1 MQKNKIPIRPLL
13 AVLGSIL
20 SVQVGAAVAK
30 GLFPALGASVT
41 ATLRIG
47 LSALILFAVNRRL
60 GLKSLTRVQW
70 QAVVPYGLCLG
81 AMNLIYY
88 LALSRIPLGIAVT
101 LEFMGPL
108 LLVVFS
114 SKRLIEFL
122 WVLLAAA
129 GIALMTPWNNT
140 NIDLFGAG
148 MALLAGA
155 FWAGYIVLGRR
166 VSAVLNGGQAVTIGM
181 LFALIVTLPF
191 AFASGGMLNF
201 NSSMIIPAVG
211 LALFCSAVP
220 FSLEM
225 YGLKYIPT
233 KTFSIL
239 MSMEPAVGAIC
250 GLIFLKE
257 YLSVQE
263 YAAVIL
269 VVIASIGAT
278 IGNRDS
284 IGSITPEF

>member
-20 SVQVGAAVAK
+20 SVQIGATIAK
-30 GLFPALGASVT
+30 ELFPALGAAVT
-41 ATLRIG
+41 ATVRIG
-47 LSALILFAVNRRL
+47 LSALILLAVNRP
-60 GLKSLTRVQW
+60 GLKTLTRVQW
-70 QAVVPYGLCLG
+70 KAVIPYGLCLG

-122 WVLLAAA
+122 WVLLAAG

-166 VSAVLNGGQAVTIGM
+166 VSAVLDGRQAVTIGM
-181 LFALIVTLPF
+181 VFALMVALPF
-191 AFASGGMLNF
+191 AFASGNMVNF
-201 NSSMIIPAVG
+201 KSSMIIPALA

-257 YLSVQE
+257 HLSLPE
-263 YAAVIL
+263 YAAVVL
-269 VVIASIGAT
+269 VVIASTGAT
-278 IGNRDS
+278 IGNRENMGN
-284 IGSITPEF
+284 IPPEV

>member
-20 SVQVGAAVAK
+20 SVQIGAAIAK
-30 GLFPALGASVT
+30 ELFPALGAAVT

-47 LSALILFAVNRRL
+47 LSAIILLAVNRP
-60 GLKSLTRVQW
+60 GLKTLTREQW
-70 QAVVPYGLCLG
+70 KAVIPYGLCLG

-101 LEFMGPL
+101 LEFIGPL

-122 WVLLAAA
+122 WVLLAAG

-166 VSAVLNGGQAVTIGM
+166 VSAVLDGRQAVTIGM
-181 LFALIVTLPF
+181 LFALVVALPF
-191 AFASGGMLNF
+191 AFTSGTMVNF
-201 NSSMIIPAVG
+201 KSSMIIPALS

-257 YLSVQE
+257 YLSLQE

-269 VVIASIGAT
+269 VVIASTGAT
-278 IGNRDS
+278 LGNREDMGK
-284 IGSITPEF
+284 IAPEV

>member
-1 MQKNKIPIRPLL
+1 MQKNKIPIHPLL

-20 SVQVGAAVAK
+20 SVQIGAAIAK
-30 GLFPALGASVT
+30 ELFPALGAAVT
-41 ATLRIG
+41 ATVRIG
-47 LSALILFAVNRRL
+47 LSALILLAVNRP
-60 GLKSLTRVQW
+60 GLKTLTRVQW
-70 QAVVPYGLCLG
+70 QAVIPYGLCLG

-114 SKRLIEFL
+114 SKRAIEFL
-122 WVLLAAA
+122 WVLLAAG
-129 GIALMTPWNNT
+129 GIALMTPWSNT

-166 VSAVLNGGQAVTIGM
+166 VSAVLDGRQAVTIGM
-181 LFALIVTLPF
+181 LFALVVALPF
-191 AFASGGMLNF
+191 AFTSGGLVHF
-201 NSSMIIPAVG
+201 KSSMIVPAVA

-263 YAAVIL
+263 YAAVVL
-269 VVIASIGAT
+269 VVIASAGAT
-278 IGNRDS
+278 IGNREDM
-284 IGSITPEF
+284 GKITPEV

>member
-20 SVQVGAAVAK
+20 SVQIGAAIAK
-30 GLFPALGASVT
+30 ELFPALGAAVT

-47 LSALILFAVNRRL
+47 LSAIILLAVNRP
-60 GLKSLTRVQW
+60 GLKTLTREQW
-70 QAVVPYGLCLG
+70 KAVIPYGLCLG

-122 WVLLAAA
+122 WVLLAAG

-155 FWAGYIVLGRR
+155 FWAGYIVLGRQ
-166 VSAVLNGGQAVTIGM
+166 VSAVLDGRQAVTIGM
-181 LFALIVTLPF
+181 LFALLVALPF
-191 AFASGGMLNF
+191 AFTSGTMVNF
-201 NSSMIIPAVG
+201 KSGMIIPALS

-257 YLSVQE
+257 YLSLQE

-269 VVIASIGAT
+269 VVIASTGAT
-278 IGNRDS
+278 LGNREDM
-284 IGSITPEF
+284 GKITPEI

>member
-166 VSAVLNGGQAVTIGM
+166 VSAVLKGGQAVTIGM

-269 VVIASIGAT
+269 VVIASIG
-278 IGNRDS
+278 GNNRQ
-284 IGSITPEF
+284 P

>member
-1 MQKNKIPIRPLL
+1 MQKNKIPLRPLL

-20 SVQVGAAVAK
+20 SVQIGATIAK
-30 GLFPALGASVT
+30 ELFPALGAVVT
-41 ATLRIG
+41 ATVRIG
-47 LSALILFAVNRRL
+47 LSALILLAVNRP
-60 GLKSLTRVQW
+60 GLKTLTRVQW
-70 QAVVPYGLCLG
+70 KAVIPYGLCLG
-81 AMNLIYY
+81 GMNLIYY

-101 LEFMGPL
+101 LEFIGPL

-122 WVLLAAA
+122 WVLLATA

-166 VSAVLNGGQAVTIGM
+166 VSAVIDGGQAVSIGM
-181 LFALIVTLPF
+181 LFALIVALPF
-191 AFASGGMLNF
+191 AFTNGIHLNF
-201 NSSMIIPAVG
+201 KSGMIIPAVG
-211 LALFCSAVP
+211 LALFCSAIP

-225 YGLKYIPT
+225 YALKYMPT

-239 MSMEPAVGAIC
+239 MSMEPAVGALC
-250 GLIFLKE
+250 GLIFLNE
-257 YLSVQE
+257 YLSLQE

-269 VVIASIGAT
+269 VVIASTGAT
-278 IGNRDS
+278 IGNRGN
-284 IGSITPEF
+284 IGKITPDI

>member
-20 SVQVGAAVAK
+20 SVQVGAAIAK

-47 LSALILFAVNRRL
+47 LSALMLLAVNRP
-60 GLKSLTRVQW
+60 GLKTLTKVQW
-70 QAVVPYGLCLG
+70 QAVIPYGLCLG

-166 VSAVLNGGQAVTIGM
+166 VSAVLNGGQA
-181 LFALIVTLPF
+181 A
-191 AFASGGMLNF
+191 
-201 NSSMIIPAVG
+201 G
-211 LALFCSAVP
+211 L
-220 FSLEM
+220 
-225 YGLKYIPT
+225 T
-233 KTFSIL
+233 H
-239 MSMEPAVGAIC
+239 
-250 GLIFLKE
+250 
-257 YLSVQE
+257 
-263 YAAVIL
+263 
-269 VVIASIGAT
+269 
-278 IGNRDS
+278 
-284 IGSITPEF
+284 

>member
-1 MQKNKIPIRPLL
+1 MQKNNIPVRPLL

-20 SVQVGAAVAK
+20 SVQIGAAIAK
-30 GLFPALGASVT
+30 ELFPALGAAVT

-47 LSALILFAVNRRL
+47 LSALILLAVNRP
-60 GLKSLTRVQW
+60 GLKTLTRVQW
-70 QAVVPYGLCLG
+70 KAVIPYGLCLG

-166 VSAVLNGGQAVTIGM
+166 VSAVLDGRQAVTIGM
-181 LFALIVTLPF
+181 LFALVVALPF
-191 AFASGGMLNF
+191 AFSSGTMVNF
-201 NSSMIIPAVG
+201 KSSMIIPALA

-257 YLSVQE
+257 YLSLQE

-269 VVIASIGAT
+269 VVIASTGAT
-278 IGNRDS
+278 LGNRED
-284 IGSITPEF
+284 IGKITPEV

>member
-20 SVQVGAAVAK
+20 SVQVGAAIAK
-30 GLFPALGASVT
+30 ELFPALGAAVT

-47 LSALILFAVNRRL
+47 LSALILIAVNRP
-60 GLKSLTRVQW
+60 GLKTLTRVQW
-70 QAVVPYGLCLG
+70 QAVIPYGLCLG

-114 SKRLIEFL
+114 SKRAIEFL
-122 WVLLAAA
+122 WVLLAAG

-166 VSAVLNGGQAVTIGM
+166 VSAVLDGRQAVTIGM
-181 LFALIVTLPF
+181 LFALIVALPF
-191 AFASGGMLNF
+191 AFTSGAMVNF
-201 NSSMIIPAVG
+201 KSSMIIPALA

-239 MSMEPAVGAIC
+239 MSMEPAVGAVC
-250 GLIFLKE
+250 GLLFLKE

-263 YAAVIL
+263 YSAVVL
-269 VVIASIGAT
+269 VVIASAGAT
-278 IGNRDS
+278 IGNRED
-284 IGSITPEF
+284 IGNIHPEV

>member
-1 MQKNKIPIRPLL
+1 MPIRPLL

-20 SVQVGAAVAK
+20 SVQIGAAIAK
-30 GLFPALGASVT
+30 ELFPALGAAVT

-47 LSALILFAVNRRL
+47 LSALILVAANRPNV
-60 GLKSLTRVQW
+60 KTLTREQW
-70 QAVVPYGLCLG
+70 KAVIPYGLCLG
-81 AMNLIYY
+81 GMNLIYY
-88 LALSRIPLGIAVT
+88 LSLSRIPLGIAVT

-114 SKRLIEFL
+114 SKRAIEFL
-122 WVLLAAA
+122 WVLLAAG
-129 GIALMTPWNNT
+129 GIVLMTPWNNT

-166 VSAVLNGGQAVTIGM
+166 VSAVLDGRQAVTIGM
-181 LFALIVTLPF
+181 LFALVVALPF
-191 AFASGGMLNF
+191 AFAGGGMVNF
-201 NSSMIIPAVG
+201 KSSMLIPSVA

-257 YLSVQE
+257 YLSVKE
-263 YAAVIL
+263 YAAVVL
-269 VVIASIGAT
+269 VVIASAGAT
-278 IGNRDS
+278 IGNRQD
-284 IGSITPEF
+284 IGNITPEV

>member
-20 SVQVGAAVAK
+20 SVQVGAAIAK

-47 LSALILFAVNRRL
+47 LSALMLLAVNRP
-60 GLKSLTRVQW
+60 GLKNLTKVQW
-70 QAVVPYGLCLG
+70 QTVIPYGLCLG

-201 NSSMIIPAVG
+201 TSSMIIPAVG

-263 YAAVIL
+263 YAAVVL
-269 VVIASIGAT
+269 VVIASVGAT
-278 IGNRDS
+278 IGNREN
-284 IGSITPEF
+284 IGKIAPDV

>member
-20 SVQVGAAVAK
+20 SVQIGAAIAK
-30 GLFPALGASVT
+30 ELFPALGAAVT
-41 ATLRIG
+41 SALRIG
-47 LSALILFAVNRRL
+47 LSALILVVVNKPRL
-60 GLKSLTRVQW
+60 TTLTRAQW
-70 QAVVPYGLCLG
+70 NAVIPYGLCLG
-81 AMNLIYY
+81 AMNLTYY
-88 LALSRIPLGIAVT
+88 FALSRIPLGIAVT

-114 SKRLIEFL
+114 SKRAIEFL
-122 WVLLAAA
+122 WILLAAG

-148 MALLAGA
+148 MALLAGS
-155 FWAGYIVLGRR
+155 FWAGYIILGRR
-166 VSAVLNGGQAVTIGM
+166 VSAVLDGRQAVTIGM
-181 LFALIVTLPF
+181 LFAFIVALPF
-191 AFASGGMLNF
+191 AFNSATLVNF
-201 NSSMIIPAVG
+201 KSSMIVPVLA

-263 YAAVIL
+263 YAAVVL
-269 VVIASIGAT
+269 VVIASAGAT
-278 IGNRDS
+278 IGNRED
-284 IGSITPEF
+284 IGKIAPDV

>member
-20 SVQVGAAVAK
+20 SVQIGATIAK
-30 GLFPALGASVT
+30 ELFPALGAAVT

-47 LSALILFAVNRRL
+47 LSAIILLAVNRP
-60 GLKSLTRVQW
+60 GLKTLTREQW
-70 QAVVPYGLCLG
+70 NAVIPYGLCLG

-122 WVLLAAA
+122 WVLLAAG

-166 VSAVLNGGQAVTIGM
+166 VSAVLDGRQAVTIGM
-181 LFALIVTLPF
+181 LFALVVALPF
-191 AFASGGMLNF
+191 AFTSGTMVNF
-201 NSSMIIPAVG
+201 KSSMIIPALA

-257 YLSVQE
+257 YLSLQE

-269 VVIASIGAT
+269 VVIASTGAT
-278 IGNRDS
+278 LGNREDM
-284 IGSITPEF
+284 GKITPEV

>member
-1 MQKNKIPIRPLL
+1 MQKNKIPVRPLL

-47 LSALILFAVNRRL
+47 LSALILVAVNRRL
-60 GLKSLTRVQW
+60 GLKSLTREQW
-70 QAVVPYGLCLG
+70 QAVIPYGLCLG
-81 AMNLIYY
+81 GMNLVYY

-101 LEFMGPL
+101 LEFIGPL

-114 SKRLIEFL
+114 SRRLIEFL
-122 WVLLAAA
+122 WVLLAAG

-166 VSAVLNGGQAVTIGM
+166 VSAVLDGRQAVTIGM
-181 LFALIVTLPF
+181 LFALVVALPF
-191 AFASGGMLNF
+191 AFGSGGMVNF
-201 NSSMIIPAVG
+201 KSGMIIPAVA

-250 GLIFLKE
+250 GLLFLKE
-257 YLSVQE
+257 YLSLQE
-263 YAAVIL
+263 YGAVVL

-278 IGNRDS
+278 LGNWENIGK
-284 IGSITPEF
+284 ITPDV

>member
-1 MQKNKIPIRPLL
+1 MQKTTIPIRPLL

-20 SVQVGAAVAK
+20 SVQLGAAIAK

-41 ATLRIG
+41 ATVRIG
-47 LSALILFAVNRRL
+47 LSVLILLAVNRP
-60 GLKSLTRVQW
+60 GLKSLTKAQW
-70 QAVVPYGLCLG
+70 QAVIPYGLCLG

-101 LEFMGPL
+101 LEFIGPL

-114 SKRLIEFL
+114 SKRAIEFL
-122 WVLLAAA
+122 WVLLAAG

-155 FWAGYIVLGRR
+155 FWAGYIVLGRK
-166 VSAVLNGGQAVTIGM
+166 VSAVLDGRQAVTIGM
-181 LFALIVTLPF
+181 LFALIVALPF
-191 AFASGGMLNF
+191 AFAGGGMLNF
-201 NSSMIIPAVG
+201 KTNMLIPGLA
-211 LALFCSAVP
+211 LALFCSALP

-225 YGLKYIPT
+225 YALKLMPT

-263 YAAVIL
+263 YIAIVL
-269 VVIASIGAT
+269 VVIASAGAT
-278 IGNRDS
+278 IGNREN
-284 IGSITPEF
+284 IGEIAPDV

>member
-1 MQKNKIPIRPLL
+1 MQNNKIPIRPLL

-20 SVQVGAAVAK
+20 SVQVGATIAK
-30 GLFPALGASVT
+30 ELFPALGAVVT
-41 ATLRIG
+41 AALRIG
-47 LSALILFAVNRRL
+47 LSALILVVANRP
-60 GLKSLTRVQW
+60 GLKSLTHRQW
-70 QAVVPYGLCLG
+70 NAVIPYGLCLG
-81 AMNLIYY
+81 GMNLIYY

-108 LLVVFS
+108 LLVVFA
-114 SKRLIEFL
+114 SKRAIEFL
-122 WVLLAAA
+122 WVLLAAG
-129 GIALMTPWNNT
+129 GIVLMTPWNNT

-166 VSAVLNGGQAVTIGM
+166 VSAVLDGRQAVTIGM
-181 LFALIVTLPF
+181 LFALVVALPF
-191 AFASGGMLNF
+191 AFAGGGIMNF
-201 NSSMIIPAVG
+201 NSGMIIPAVA

-225 YGLKYIPT
+225 YALKYIPT
-233 KTFSIL
+233 KTFGIL

-269 VVIASIGAT
+269 VVIASAGAT
-278 IGNRDS
+278 IGNRQDM
-284 IGSITPEF
+284 GKVTPEG

>member
-1 MQKNKIPIRPLL
+1 MQKSKIHIRPLL

-20 SVQVGAAVAK
+20 SVQIGATIAK
-30 GLFPALGASVT
+30 ELFPALGATFT
-41 ATLRIG
+41 AMLRIG
-47 LSALILFAVNRRL
+47 LSALILLAVNRPN
-60 GLKSLTRVQW
+60 LKSLTKVQW
-70 QAVVPYGLCLG
+70 QAVIPYGLCLG
-81 AMNLIYY
+81 AMNLVYY

-114 SKRLIEFL
+114 SRRLIEFL
-122 WVLLAAA
+122 WVLLAAG
-129 GIALMTPWNNT
+129 GIVLMTPWNNT

-155 FWAGYIVLGRR
+155 FWAGYIILGRR
-166 VSAVLNGGQAVTIGM
+166 VSAVLDGRQAVTIGM
-181 LFALIVTLPF
+181 LFALVVALPF
-191 AFASGGMLNF
+191 AFTGGGMVNF
-201 NSSMIIPAVG
+201 KSHMIIPAVA

-225 YGLKYIPT
+225 YALKYMPT

-263 YAAVIL
+263 YVAVVL
-269 VVIASIGAT
+269 VVIASAGAT
-278 IGNRDS
+278 LGNREDM
-284 IGSITPEF
+284 GKATPDA

>member
-20 SVQVGAAVAK
+20 SVQIGAAIAK
-30 GLFPALGASVT
+30 ELFPAIGAALT
-41 ATLRIG
+41 AMLRIG
-47 LSALILFAVNRRL
+47 LSALLLLAVNRPGFNTL
-60 GLKSLTRVQW
+60 SRVQW
-70 QAVVPYGLCLG
+70 RAVIPYGLCLG
-81 AMNLIYY
+81 AMNLIFY

-114 SKRLIEFL
+114 SKRAIEFL
-122 WVLLAAA
+122 WILLAAG

-140 NIDLFGAG
+140 NIDLFGAC

-155 FWAGYIVLGRR
+155 FWAGYIVMGRR
-166 VSAVLNGGQAVTIGM
+166 VSAVLDGRQAVTIGM
-181 LFALIVTLPF
+181 LFALLVALPF
-191 AFASGGMLNF
+191 ALGSGTIVNF
-201 NSSMIIPAVG
+201 KSSMIIPALA

-220 FSLEM
+220 FSLEI
-225 YGLKYIPT
+225 YSLKYIPT

-239 MSMEPAVGAIC
+239 MSMEPAVAAIC

-257 YLSVQE
+257 FLSVQE
-263 YAAVIL
+263 YAAVVL
-269 VVIASIGAT
+269 VVIASVGAT
-278 IGNRDS
+278 IGNRKDMGK
-284 IGSITPEF
+284 IAPEV

>member
-1 MQKNKIPIRPLL
+1 MQNNKIPIRPLL

-20 SVQVGAAVAK
+20 SVQVGATIAK
-30 GLFPALGASVT
+30 ELFPALGAAVT
-41 ATLRIG
+41 AALRIG
-47 LSALILFAVNRRL
+47 LSALILVVANRP
-60 GLKSLTRVQW
+60 GLKSLTRPQW
-70 QAVVPYGLCLG
+70 NAVIPYGLCLG
-81 AMNLIYY
+81 GMNLIYY

-114 SKRLIEFL
+114 SKRAIEFL
-122 WVLLAAA
+122 WVLLAAG
-129 GIALMTPWNNT
+129 GIVLMTPWNNT

-166 VSAVLNGGQAVTIGM
+166 VSAVLDGRQAVTIGM
-181 LFALIVTLPF
+181 LFALIVALPF
-191 AFASGGMLNF
+191 TFAGGGLMNFKSG
-201 NSSMIIPAVG
+201 MIVPAVA

-225 YGLKYIPT
+225 YALKYIPT
-233 KTFSIL
+233 KTFGIL

-257 YLSVQE
+257 YLSLQE

-269 VVIASIGAT
+269 VVIASAGAT
-278 IGNRDS
+278 IGNRQDM
-284 IGSITPEF
+284 GKVTPEG